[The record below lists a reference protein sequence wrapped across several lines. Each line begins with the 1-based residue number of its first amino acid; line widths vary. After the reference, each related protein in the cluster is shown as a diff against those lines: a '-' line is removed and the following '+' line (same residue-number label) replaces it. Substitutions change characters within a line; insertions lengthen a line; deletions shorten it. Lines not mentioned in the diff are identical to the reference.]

1 MVLSNLVEVVEPSHI
16 FLTDSYDSMSVM
28 GREDPQMIEK
38 CLFQEPL
45 MMLLE
50 NMFFFNLSIKFK
62 FLISPGL
69 ALYQSLFQALSE
81 Y

>member
-50 NMFFFNLSIKFK
+50 NMFFF
-62 FLISPGL
+62 
-69 ALYQSLFQALSE
+69 
-81 Y
+81 